1 MLVMDKAKTEP
12 SKRRAFYLVVGVES
26 HDDFEQGLQSN
37 KTKAASPENP
47 E

>member
-12 SKRRAFYLVVGVES
+12 SKRRAFYLVVGG